1 MNEVIL
7 IDGVKEYIL
16 KSEADR
22 AHRILADRLKEVR
35 AQCDNL
41 QAENERLRK
50 SLDGANARTND
61 WSSAAVAWKSECDN
75 LQAENERL
83 KEQLRQALTEWET

>member
-1 MNEVIL
+1 MSEVIL

-16 KSEADR
+16 KAEADR
-22 AHRILADRLKEVR
+22 AHGILADRLKEVR
-35 AQCDNL
+35 AQ
-41 QAENERLRK
+41 
-50 SLDGANARTND
+50 
-61 WSSAAVAWKSECDN
+61 CDN